1 MNAKTVI
8 CCRVGVLSS
17 TAQLHTGAIFIDA
30 FFWFLILCMC
40 GKCCKLDCWC
50 FFLLRMFL
58 HYTELCAASCVRCGL
73 LLHMSHGFVSC
84 LSDGM
89 KQLNHSRCLGCR
101 PPPKNPFRL
110 GWAEERNHVACLLD
124 GGTYGAS
131 WQIQLNDL
139 NTFSTEVLDAAYP
152 RSSVLSLLARN
163 LFLISCSALGLYACE
178 RL

>member
-1 MNAKTVI
+1 VF
-8 CCRVGVLSS
+8 LSL
-17 TAQLHTGAIFIDA
+17 ANVFALYRI
-30 FFWFLILCMC
+30 MR
-40 GKCCKLDCWC
+40 CKLCQMWPVAT
-50 FFLLRMFL
+50 
-58 HYTELCAASCVRCGL
+58 HVTWLCV
-73 LLHMSHGFVSC
+73 C